1 MGNDQVIDG
10 EITIQKEIQLD
21 LGSQNIP
28 ILWIL
33 QLPTLCYSWCI
44 RGSAQQYLW
53 NVRPS
58 DIGQVLSL
66 LKLYHL
72 LEINKLR

>member
-33 QLPTLCYSWCI
+33 QLPTLCYS
-44 RGSAQQYLW
+44 
-53 NVRPS
+53 
-58 DIGQVLSL
+58 
-66 LKLYHL
+66 
-72 LEINKLR
+72 